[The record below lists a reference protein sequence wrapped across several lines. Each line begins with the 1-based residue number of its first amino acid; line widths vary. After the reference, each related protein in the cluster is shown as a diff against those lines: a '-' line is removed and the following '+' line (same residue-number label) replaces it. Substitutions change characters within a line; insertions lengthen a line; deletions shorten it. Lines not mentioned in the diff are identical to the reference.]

1 VLGPIFTRELTTV
14 PRKRSHYAARVAQLA
29 LLTILGVTAWQAA
42 VGFTSEAT
50 LGEAARFGATLFQ
63 IAVYVQLLLLI
74 FFAALSAASAVSQE
88 KDRRTFILLLITDMH
103 DYEIVLGKL
112 LGSLLPITVLMVT
125 AVPFSALLLLLG
137 GIDPSQVIES
147 AIVLLG
153 ASYAAASLGGLV
165 ALWRERTFQ
174 AIALGVL
181 FLVLYEFVAIA
192 LSSLGPLVLPRVDW
206 FTVRMWTDPFAAMY
220 GVLEPPAGGWDFPPA
235 YGFGLVMLGLCVLLN
250 GIGLWGLRRWNPS
263 GEAIMQREGKD
274 HDPEADMTDEQLAEF
289 RAKAHAAPGK
299 VRAVWQNPIL
309 WREICTRA
317 YGRRPLVVKLAYGLV
332 AALILYFAYASATK
346 SGGPE
351 SFAAAYG
358 LVPITVLSMLLVAAQ
373 SATSI
378 TSERDGGALD
388 VLLVTDVSPV
398 EFVFGKL
405 LGVLYNTKEFLIP
418 PLIFAIGYGVF
429 GLLTRSPA
437 GTSGWDRFL
446 DNFGPMLTVLG
457 AVVVLLSFCTVLGLH
472 VALRVVNSRAAIV
485 QTLGTVFFL
494 SVGTLISIYLIVV
507 NGGSFANQWLSFIA
521 FLSLGIGGLWFVL
534 SADRPSPALTLGSVL
549 CPLAMFYCV
558 TNILI
563 AKPGTD
569 ESADPLVPFLTLAV
583 SFGFTIYAILFPL
596 VTEFDVALGRTTAAN
611 EE

>member
-1 VLGPIFTRELTTV
+1 MLGPIFMRELTTV
-14 PRKRSHYAARVAQLA
+14 PRKRSHYASRVAQLG
-29 LLTILGVTAWQAA
+29 LLTILGVTAWQAS
-42 VGFTSEAT
+42 VGFTTEAT
-50 LGEAARFGATLFQ
+50 LGEAARFGVTLFQ
-63 IAVYVQLLLLI
+63 VVVYVQLLLLI

-88 KDRRTFILLLITDMH
+88 KDRRTFILLLITDMR

-112 LGSLLPITVLMVT
+112 LGSLLPITVMLLT

-147 AIVLLG
+147 AIVLFG
-153 ASYAAASLGGLV
+153 ASYAAGSLGGLV

-174 AIALGVL
+174 AVALAGL
-181 FLVLYEFVAIA
+181 FLVLYECFAIGVGVV
-192 LSSLGPLVLPRVDW
+192 GPLVSPNADW
-206 FTVRMWTDPFAAMY
+206 LTVRMWLDPFAAMF
-220 GVLEPPAGGWDFPPA
+220 GVLEPPPGGWDFSPA
-235 YGFGLVMLGLCVLLN
+235 YGFGLVMLVLCIVLN

-263 GEAIMQREGKD
+263 GEAIIQREGKD
-274 HDPEADMTDEQLAEF
+274 ADPEADLTADQLAEF

-299 VRAVWQNPIL
+299 LRPIWKNPIL

-332 AALILYFAYASATK
+332 AALILYFAYASVTK
-346 SGGPE
+346 PGGPE
-351 SFAAAYG
+351 AFASAYG

-373 SATSI
+373 AATAI
-378 TSERDGGALD
+378 TSERDGGTLD
-388 VLLVTDVSPV
+388 VLLVTEVSPV

-418 PLIFAIGYGVF
+418 PILFAFGYGIF
-429 GLLTRSPA
+429 GLLQRTPA
-437 GTSGWDRFL
+437 DYSWSERFAE
-446 DNFGPMLTVLG
+446 NFGPMLTVLG
-457 AVVVLLSFCTVLGLH
+457 AVVVLLAFCTVLGLH
-472 VALRVVNSRAAIV
+472 VALRIVNSRAAIV

-549 CPLAMFYCV
+549 CPLAMFYCI

-596 VTEFDVALGRTTAAN
+596 VTEFDVALGRTTAAY